1 LLSVLLVSVG
11 SDFYVATICL
21 QQTVLN
27 AAYGNQ
33 INFRKL
39 SGSSIPNDLATCH
52 DCSF

>member
-21 QQTVLN
+21 QHTVLN

-33 INFRKL
+33 IILWKL
-39 SGSSIPNDLATCH
+39 LYFLNSKWSCNMPWL
-52 DCSF
+52 